1 MIVAGFAV
9 QDCPILRPES
19 GKSENVVDRRKQM
32 PCNYTIDTTNR
43 IAYFSHSGTITLDE
57 VYNRYTRFY
66 HDPHAITCD
75 CIITDLTDT
84 DIARISG
91 VEIARLA
98 VTIDSYLDR
107 LSQMTIA
114 YIAPQDLQYGT
125 IRVWLATIGEGLFKN
140 AGVFRSTVEARTWL
154 AGVHTSAGRREQA
167 TGAPGRNQ
175 NHAML

>member
-1 MIVAGFAV
+1 MMLYV
-9 QDCPILRPES
+9 S

-43 IAYFSHSGTITLDE
+43 IAYFSHSGMITLDE
-57 VYNRYTRFY
+57 IYNRYTRFY
-66 HDPHAITCD
+66 HDAHAIICD
-75 CIITDLTDT
+75 GIITDLTDT
-84 DIARISG
+84 NIARISG

-107 LSQMTIA
+107 LSQLNIA

-140 AGVFRSTVEARTWL
+140 AGVFRSTAEAHAWL
-154 AGVHTSAGRREQA
+154 AGVRNTASRREQA
-167 TGAPGRNQ
+167 PTAPVLTQ
-175 NHAML
+175 NRAVL